1 MDAFHTNLW
10 GESPQKSFLLVKCQR
25 GAFPANS
32 HRGKASISEGTENNI
47 ISIIS
52 FIPTKRE
59 LESWQTSKLKQILAE
74 KKGFPTPSQLCQLLY
89 SSTKQDSKRG
99 NKVDLKLSS
108 VIPSVYFTSSD
119 KSISTKLRELE
130 ECIGISL
137 SCLSLCVGHYIC
149 AQLTRLQVQ
158 SSVLPHI
165 SAFQNS
171 KVH

>member
-10 GESPQKSFLLVKCQR
+10 GESPQKSLLLVKCQR

-74 KKGFPTPSQLCQLLY
+74 K
-89 SSTKQDSKRG
+89 
-99 NKVDLKLSS
+99 N
-108 VIPSVYFTSSD
+108 
-119 KSISTKLRELE
+119 
-130 ECIGISL
+130 
-137 SCLSLCVGHYIC
+137 
-149 AQLTRLQVQ
+149 
-158 SSVLPHI
+158 
-165 SAFQNS
+165 AFQHQVSSASYCILVQN
-171 KVH
+171 KIVREETKWI